1 MTRGAGA
8 ALGGGGGEGV
18 VARVAR
24 RRTLSAMR
32 LARSFARVAS
42 LFSRRARSSA
52 TSDDAE
58 AVISG
63 SLSNRPDA
71 RELPSHGASARARGR
86 ERDQPL
92 RRNRVEDPSMGRSP
106 PDAGR
111 SVRGRCRRRA
121 RRRVGRD
128 DSGARAGENIGALL
142 APKDRVL
149 RDTGRRLFFLSAAA
163 VAVVHFSLPP
173 TFVAREVR
181 PRVAIPEDPVE
192 RPLSPTT

>member
-1 MTRGAGA
+1 
-8 ALGGGGGEGV
+8 
-18 VARVAR
+18 
-24 RRTLSAMR
+24 
-32 LARSFARVAS
+32 
-42 LFSRRARSSA
+42 
-52 TSDDAE
+52 
-58 AVISG
+58 
-63 SLSNRPDA
+63 
-71 RELPSHGASARARGR
+71 
-86 ERDQPL
+86 
-92 RRNRVEDPSMGRSP
+92 MGRSP

-128 DSGARAGENIGALL
+128 GSGARAGENIGALL

-149 RDTGRRLFFLSAAA
+149 RDTGRRLFLSAAA

-181 PRVAIPEDPVE
+181 PRASRDSEDPVE